1 MMIEQPQRMI
11 GHSFSSASVTMVSDD
26 APNNDGAKN
35 KPR

>member
-1 MMIEQPQRMI
+1 MIAEPQRMI
-11 GHSFSSASVTMVSDD
+11 GHSFSSPSVRMVSDD